1 VKKRAARP
9 KAPDP
14 DMPAGEPS
22 ESDGSAGMRKSAAR
36 DRDRTVTAVV
46 LATVA
51 LFLACGAG
59 YLKYDGGI
67 AAADQRAAGDAVQ
80 AATASTVAM
89 LSYSPDTAE
98 ATLGAAGDR
107 LTGTF
112 RDSYLSLTKDV
123 VIPGAKQKQI
133 SATATVPTAAPVSAS
148 AIEGHAV
155 VLVFVDQNVVIGSAP
170 PTQTASV
177 VQVTLDKVDDRW
189 LISGFDP
196 K

>member
-1 VKKRAARP
+1 MKDGAARP
-9 KAPDP
+9 KTPDP

-22 ESDGSAGMRKSAAR
+22 DSDGSAGMRKSAVR
-36 DRDRTVTAVV
+36 GRDRTVITVV

-59 YLKYDGGI
+59 YLKYDAGM
-67 AAADQRAAGDAVQ
+67 AAADQRAASDAVQ
-80 AATASTVAM
+80 AATVGTVAM

-123 VIPGAKQKQI
+123 VIPGAKRKQI
-133 SATATVPTAAPVSAS
+133 SATATVPTAATVS

-155 VLVFVDQNVVIGSAP
+155 VLVFVDQNVVIGSTP